1 MKVSALFANVNGIN
15 SLRRSK
21 DFELFQRHSFTYM
34 CETLMTK
41 GKFEDVLNNNKKI
54 LEVVHATKSQSKG
67 RPTKGQ
73 LFIVRRD
80 SKP

>member
-1 MKVSALFANVNGIN
+1 
-15 SLRRSK
+15 
-21 DFELFQRHSFTYM
+21 
-34 CETLMTK
+34 MTK

-73 LFIVRRD
+73 LFYYADRFKAATKI
-80 SKP
+80 

>member
-21 DFELFQRHSFTYM
+21 DYELFQRHSFTDM

-54 LEVVHATKSQSKG
+54 LEVVHATKNQSKG
-67 RPTKGQ
+67 RP
-73 LFIVRRD
+73 
-80 SKP
+80 SKS